1 MKRIYIERVC
11 AVFQDSP
18 QFKMTILKIVV
29 KETRLSLIK
38 SKVIYI
44 QGKPITHTVDETFN
58 IQKHEVIDFIDYNH
72 TLVQLV
78 CSTVDEFSIDEGS
91 FDLLKLELEHIKH
104 YNFIGDDE
112 LLENFLDSIVN
123 INLERLKEKVIDPLW
138 EDFIEQ
144 ELIEINKRHE
154 RVILSNLCGGGNMKF
169 MDVCVDSFL
178 VFALFIPPWQK
189 RSRIKI
195 HTSRFIM
202 SEKRLIRSILIR
214 LVLYRRIG

>member
-72 TLVQLV
+72 TLV
-78 CSTVDEFSIDEGS
+78 
-91 FDLLKLELEHIKH
+91 
-104 YNFIGDDE
+104 
-112 LLENFLDSIVN
+112 
-123 INLERLKEKVIDPLW
+123 
-138 EDFIEQ
+138 
-144 ELIEINKRHE
+144 
-154 RVILSNLCGGGNMKF
+154 
-169 MDVCVDSFL
+169 
-178 VFALFIPPWQK
+178 
-189 RSRIKI
+189 
-195 HTSRFIM
+195 
-202 SEKRLIRSILIR
+202 
-214 LVLYRRIG
+214 